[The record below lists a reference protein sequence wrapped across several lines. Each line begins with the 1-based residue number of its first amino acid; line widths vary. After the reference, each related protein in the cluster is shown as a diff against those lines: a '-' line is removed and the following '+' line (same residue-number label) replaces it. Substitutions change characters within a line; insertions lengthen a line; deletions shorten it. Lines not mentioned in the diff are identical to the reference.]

1 MKKFLKA
8 TGLVLVGVVA
18 GIVGCVVAE
27 KNGIN
32 VSEVLTDIISSKA
45 E

>member
-1 MKKFLKA
+1 MKKFLKV
-8 TGLVLVGVVA
+8 TGLVLVGVAA

-32 VSEVLTDIISSKA
+32 VSEVLTDMLPTKA

>member
-1 MKKFLKA
+1 MKKFFKA
-8 TGLVLVGVVA
+8 TGLVLVGVIAGVA
-18 GIVGCVVAE
+18 GCVVAE

-32 VSEVLTDIISSKA
+32 VSEVLTDLIPTKG

>member
-1 MKKFLKA
+1 MKKFFKIAGIALA
-8 TGLVLVGVVA
+8 GVVVGV
-18 GIVGCVVAE
+18 VGCVVAE

-32 VSEVLTDIISSKA
+32 VSEVLTDLMPSKA